1 MRSSSSRTSGSRGRG
16 DWRLAAALAGTL
28 AVGGLVAFTQFSGGG
43 EPASS
48 DDVALAASGRCVAP
62 REAQANSARSRS
74 GWYVDAQGSTQ
85 HIGDGAVSVSPQT
98 RRRCAGNWARPSVN
112 PSATADP
119 VATTTADPG
128 AGNGGNNGGNAGG
141 GDTGGNA
148 GGGNNGG
155 DNGGDN
161 GGNEQPP
168 ATTAPPPPAP
178 LEILGNN
185 CDESQLQPHDGF
197 QNGDRCVSTSF
208 GEVANQDSNPSLL
221 IVASPRRVAVNAP
234 FEIQVSTRNL
244 VRDRFLAAGQGG
256 YYVES
261 AFLNG
266 DGITRG
272 HIHTACR
279 ILQSTN
285 EAPDPAP
292 VPAFFVATEDSQ
304 GSRTPDTV
312 TVRVPGLPAGLAQC
326 AVWAGDGSHR
336 IPMMQRANQT
346 PAFDVVRIQVR

>member
-1 MRSSSSRTSGSRGRG
+1 MRSSPSRTSGSRG
-16 DWRLAAALAGTL
+16 DWRLAAVLAVIM

-43 EPASS
+43 EPESS
-48 DDVALAASGRCVAP
+48 DDVALAGARRCVVP
-62 REAQANSARSRS
+62 REAQANGARSRA
-74 GWYVDAQGSTQ
+74 GWYVDRQGATQ
-85 HIGDGAVSVSPQT
+85 HIGDGQVQVSSEL

-112 PSATADP
+112 PSATTDP
-119 VATTTADPG
+119 VATTDP
-128 AGNGGNNGGNAGG
+128 NN
-141 GDTGGNA
+141 

-155 DNGGDN
+155 GQNGGGNDGGGNDGGGQN
-161 GGNEQPP
+161 GGGNGGQEPTP
-168 ATTAPPPPAP
+168 SASTSTSAPPAP

-185 CDESQLQPHDGF
+185 CDNSQLAPHDGF
-197 QNGDRCVSTSF
+197 QNGDRCVSTAF
-208 GEVANQDSNPSLL
+208 GEVANADSNPSLL
-221 IVASPRRVAVNAP
+221 IVDAP
-234 FEIQVSTRNL
+234 EQIAANTAFDIQVSTRNL

-261 AFLNG
+261 SFLNE
-266 DGITRG
+266 DGIVRG
-272 HIHTACR
+272 HFHTACR
-279 ILQSTN
+279 ILASTD

-292 VPAFFVATEDSQ
+292 APAFFVATEDSQ

-346 PAFDVVRIQVR
+346 PAFDVVRIAVG